1 MVFFS
6 FERAE
11 LRTIEDGM
19 KTKKMELVEKK
30 KQTNENGGA
39 IARRTEGGGEE

>member
-30 KQTNENGGA
+30 KTNENGGA

>member
-19 KTKKMELVEKK
+19 KTKKNGIGREKK
-30 KQTNENGGA
+30 NE
-39 IARRTEGGGEE
+39 